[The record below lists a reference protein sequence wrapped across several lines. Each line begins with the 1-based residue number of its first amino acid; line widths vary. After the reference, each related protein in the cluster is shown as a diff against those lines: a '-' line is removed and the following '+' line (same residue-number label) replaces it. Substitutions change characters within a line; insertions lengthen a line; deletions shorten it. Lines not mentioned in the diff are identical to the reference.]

1 MSSLLLKHLP
11 ILAVCEGAC
20 VREIY
25 LNRRCLGNAFGFT
38 EISDFPVLLD
48 ILPISPGGR
57 AEGIK
62 GSPTSL
68 GVILKGFLLV

>member
-1 MSSLLLKHLP
+1 MSSLLLKHLT

-20 VREIY
+20 VREIC
-25 LNRRCLGNAFGFT
+25 LNRKCLGNAFGFT

-48 ILPISPGGR
+48 IFSEPPLPVSPGGR

-68 GVILKGFLLV
+68 GVILK